1 MTSPK
6 TATIASTTSPAHDAT
21 QFLTRIVGATA
32 LAHLLNDLIQAV
44 LPAVFPML
52 KAQFDLSFGQIG
64 LIALIYQLTASIL
77 QPCIGFYTDKYP
89 KPFLLPVGMT
99 CTLIGVGILATAPN
113 YETIILAAAVI
124 GIGSATFH
132 PEASRVARLA
142 SGGRFGTAQ
151 SAFQVGGNTGSAI
164 GPLVAAALI
173 IPNGQ
178 SAIAGLMIVALA
190 AIAVLLYLSRWYQ
203 QNRQNRL
210 QGLARHT
217 QKGLSRNKLIQAIA
231 VICTLM
237 FAKFV
242 YIGSFTNYFT
252 FYLIEHFNLSIQQS
266 QLFLFIFLASVALG
280 TFAGGPIGDR
290 IGRNKVIWISF
301 LGAAPFALALP
312 YANLVFTGFLASMV
326 GFIMSSAFAAMVV
339 YAQEAAPGRVGLISG
354 LMFGLMFGIGGI
366 GAAGLGLLADKY
378 GVIWVYG
385 LTSFLPLLG
394 LATALL
400 PSTKNRTIQETN

>member
-1 MTSPK
+1 MTNPN
-6 TATIASTTSPAHDAT
+6 TAIHTSTHSASDAT

-32 LAHLLNDLIQAV
+32 LAHLLNDLIQAI

-52 KAQFDLSFGQIG
+52 KAQFDLSFAQIG
-64 LIALIYQLTASIL
+64 LIALIYQLTASVL
-77 QPCIGFYTDKYP
+77 QPCIGFYTDKHP
-89 KPFLLPVGMT
+89 KPFLLPIGMT
-99 CTLIGVGILATAPN
+99 CTLIGIGILATATN
-113 YETIILAAAVI
+113 FQAILLAAAVI

-151 SAFQVGGNTGSAI
+151 SAFQVGGNTGSAV
-164 GPLVAAALI
+164 GPLIAAALI
-173 IPNGQ
+173 IPHGQ

-203 QNRQNRL
+203 RNRQNRL
-210 QGLARHT
+210 QGLARHV
-217 QKGLSRNKLIQAIA
+217 QKGLSRGKLIQAIV

-252 FYLIEHFNLSIQQS
+252 FYLMERFGLSIQQS
-266 QLFLFIFLASVALG
+266 QIFLFIFLASVALG

-312 YANLVFTGFLASMV
+312 YANLIGTGILASMV

-366 GAAGLGLLADKY
+366 GAAALGILADQH

-385 LTSFLPLLG
+385 VTSLLPLLG
-394 LATALL
+394 LATACL
-400 PSTKNRTIQETN
+400 PSTKNRTA

>member
-1 MTSPK
+1 MTSSAP
-6 TATIASTTSPAHDAT
+6 TPHDAT
-21 QFLTRIVGATA
+21 KFLTHIVGATA
-32 LAHLLNDLIQAV
+32 VAHLLNDLIQAV

-52 KAQFDLSFGQIG
+52 KAQFELSFAQIG

-77 QPCIGFYTDKYP
+77 QPCIGFYTDKHP
-89 KPFLLPVGMT
+89 KPFLLPIGMT
-99 CTLIGVGILATAPN
+99 CTLIGIAILATAPN
-113 YETIILAAAVI
+113 FETILISAAVI

-173 IPNGQ
+173 IPYGQ
-178 SAIAGLMIVALA
+178 SAIAGLIIIALA
-190 AIAVLLYLSRWYQ
+190 AITVLLYLSRWYQ

-210 QGLARHT
+210 RGLAQHN
-217 QKGLSRNKLIQAIA
+217 QQGLSRRKLIQAIA
-231 VICTLM
+231 IICTLM

-252 FYLIEHFNLSIQQS
+252 CYLIERFNLSIQQS
-266 QLFLFIFLASVALG
+266 QLFLFVFLASVAFG

-290 IGRNKVIWISF
+290 IGRNKVIWFSF

-312 YANLVFTGFLASMV
+312 YANLTLTGILASLV

-354 LMFGLMFGIGGI
+354 LMFGLMFGIGGL
-366 GAAGLGLLADKY
+366 GAAGLGILADNY

-385 LTSFLPLLG
+385 FTSFLPLLG
-394 LATALL
+394 LATIFL
-400 PSTKNRTIQETN
+400 PSTKNRAVN

>member
-1 MTSPK
+1 MTNPN
-6 TATIASTTSPAHDAT
+6 TAIHTNTHSASDAT

-32 LAHLLNDLIQAV
+32 LAHLLNDLIQAI

-52 KAQFDLSFGQIG
+52 KAQFDLSFAQIG
-64 LIALIYQLTASIL
+64 LIALIYQLTASVL
-77 QPCIGFYTDKYP
+77 QPCIGFYTDKHP
-89 KPFLLPVGMT
+89 KPFLLPIGMT
-99 CTLIGVGILATAPN
+99 CTLIGIGILPTATNFQA
-113 YETIILAAAVI
+113 ILLAAAVI

-151 SAFQVGGNTGSAI
+151 SAFQVGGNTGSAV
-164 GPLVAAALI
+164 GPLIAAALI
-173 IPNGQ
+173 IPHGQ

-203 QNRQNRL
+203 RNRQNRL
-210 QGLARHT
+210 QGLARHV
-217 QKGLSRNKLIQAIA
+217 QKGLSRGKLIQAIV

-252 FYLIEHFNLSIQQS
+252 FYLMERFGLSIQQS
-266 QLFLFIFLASVALG
+266 QIFLFIFLASVALG

-312 YANLVFTGFLASMV
+312 YANLIGTGILASMV

-366 GAAGLGLLADKY
+366 GAAALGILADQH

-385 LTSFLPLLG
+385 VTSLLPLLG
-394 LATALL
+394 LATACL
-400 PSTKNRTIQETN
+400 PSTKNRTA

>member
-1 MTSPK
+1 MTSSAP
-6 TATIASTTSPAHDAT
+6 TPHDAT
-21 QFLTRIVGATA
+21 KFLTHIVGATA
-32 LAHLLNDLIQAV
+32 VAHLLNDLIQAV

-52 KAQFDLSFGQIG
+52 KAQFELSFAQIG

-77 QPCIGFYTDKYP
+77 QPCIGFYTDKHP
-89 KPFLLPVGMT
+89 KPFLLPIGMT
-99 CTLIGVGILATAPN
+99 CTLIGIAILATAPN
-113 YETIILAAAVI
+113 FETILISAAVI

-173 IPNGQ
+173 IPYGQ
-178 SAIAGLMIVALA
+178 SAIAGLIIIALA
-190 AIAVLLYLSRWYQ
+190 AITVLLYLSRWYQ

-210 QGLARHT
+210 RGLAQHN
-217 QKGLSRNKLIQAIA
+217 QQGLSRRKLIQAIA
-231 VICTLM
+231 IICTLM

-252 FYLIEHFNLSIQQS
+252 FYLIERFNLSIQQS
-266 QLFLFIFLASVALG
+266 QLFLFVFLASVAFG

-290 IGRNKVIWISF
+290 IGRNKVIWFSF

-312 YANLVFTGFLASMV
+312 YANLTLTGILASLV

-354 LMFGLMFGIGGI
+354 LMFGLMFGIGGL
-366 GAAGLGLLADKY
+366 GAAGLGILADNY

-385 LTSFLPLLG
+385 FTSFLPLLG
-394 LATALL
+394 LATIFL
-400 PSTKNRTIQETN
+400 PSTKNRAVN

>member
-1 MTSPK
+1 MTNPN
-6 TATIASTTSPAHDAT
+6 TAIHPSTYSASDAT

-32 LAHLLNDLIQAV
+32 LAHLLNDLIQAI

-52 KAQFDLSFGQIG
+52 KAQFDLSFAQIG
-64 LIALIYQLTASIL
+64 LIALIYQLTASVL
-77 QPCIGFYTDKYP
+77 QPCIGFYTDKHP
-89 KPFLLPVGMT
+89 KPFLLPIGMT
-99 CTLIGVGILATAPN
+99 CTLIGIGILATATN
-113 YETIILAAAVI
+113 FQAILLAAAVI

-151 SAFQVGGNTGSAI
+151 SAFQVGGNTGSAV
-164 GPLVAAALI
+164 GPLIAAALI
-173 IPNGQ
+173 IPHGQ

-203 QNRQNRL
+203 RNRQNRL
-210 QGLARHT
+210 QGLARHV
-217 QKGLSRNKLIQAIA
+217 QKGLSRGKLIQAIV

-252 FYLIEHFNLSIQQS
+252 FYLIERFGLSIQQS
-266 QLFLFIFLASVALG
+266 QIFLFIFLASVALG

-312 YANLVFTGFLASMV
+312 YASLIGTGILASMV

-366 GAAGLGLLADKY
+366 GAAALGILADQH

-385 LTSFLPLLG
+385 VTSLLPLLG
-394 LATALL
+394 LATACL
-400 PSTKNRTIQETN
+400 PSTKNRTA

>member
-1 MTSPK
+1 MTNPN
-6 TATIASTTSPAHDAT
+6 TAIHTNTHSASDAT

-32 LAHLLNDLIQAV
+32 LAHLLNDLIQAI

-52 KAQFDLSFGQIG
+52 KAQFDLSFAQIG
-64 LIALIYQLTASIL
+64 LIALIYQLTASVL
-77 QPCIGFYTDKYP
+77 QPCIGFYTDKHP
-89 KPFLLPVGMT
+89 KPFLLPIGMT
-99 CTLIGVGILATAPN
+99 CTLIGIGILATATN
-113 YETIILAAAVI
+113 FQAILLAAAVI

-151 SAFQVGGNTGSAI
+151 SAFQVGGNTGSAV
-164 GPLVAAALI
+164 GPLIAAALI
-173 IPNGQ
+173 IPHGQ

-203 QNRQNRL
+203 RNRQNRL
-210 QGLARHT
+210 QGLARHA
-217 QKGLSRNKLIQAIA
+217 QKGLSRGKLIQAIV

-252 FYLIEHFNLSIQQS
+252 FYLMERFGLSIQQS
-266 QLFLFIFLASVALG
+266 QIFLFIFLASVALG

-312 YANLVFTGFLASMV
+312 YANLIGTGILASMV

-366 GAAGLGLLADKY
+366 GAAALGILADQH

-385 LTSFLPLLG
+385 VTSLLPLLG
-394 LATALL
+394 LATACL
-400 PSTKNRTIQETN
+400 PSTKNRTA

>member
-1 MTSPK
+1 MSTFKSTITPDTTPPSP
-6 TATIASTTSPAHDAT
+6 DAT

-32 LAHLLNDLIQAV
+32 IAHLLNDLIQAI

-52 KAQFDLSFGQIG
+52 KAQFELSFAQIG

-89 KPFLLPVGMT
+89 KPFLLPIGMS
-99 CTLIGVGILATAPN
+99 CTLIGLGILATAPN
-113 YETIILAAAVI
+113 FQTILLAAAVI

-151 SAFQVGGNTGSAI
+151 STFQVGGNTGSAI

-173 IPNGQ
+173 IPYGQ
-178 SAIAGLMIVALA
+178 SAIAGLILIALA
-190 AIAVLLYLSRWYQ
+190 AIAVLIYLSRWYQ

-210 QGLARHT
+210 QSLSRHT
-217 QKGLSRNKLIQAIA
+217 QQGLSKKKLIQAIA
-231 VICTLM
+231 VICILM

-252 FYLIEHFNLSIQQS
+252 FYLMEHFNLSIQQS
-266 QLFLFIFLASVALG
+266 QMFLFIFLASVALG

-312 YANLVFTGFLASMV
+312 YANLLFTGILASAV

-366 GAAGLGLLADKY
+366 GAAGLGILADKH

-394 LATALL
+394 LATAFL
-400 PSTKNRTIQETN
+400 PNTKNRTF

>member
-1 MTSPK
+1 MTNPNTVIHPS
-6 TATIASTTSPAHDAT
+6 TYSASDAT

-32 LAHLLNDLIQAV
+32 LAHLLNDLIQAI

-52 KAQFDLSFGQIG
+52 KAQFDLSFAQIG
-64 LIALIYQLTASIL
+64 LIALIYQLTASVL
-77 QPCIGFYTDKYP
+77 QPCIGFYTDKHP
-89 KPFLLPVGMT
+89 KPFLLPIGMT
-99 CTLIGVGILATAPN
+99 CTLIGIGILATATN
-113 YETIILAAAVI
+113 FQAILLAAAVI

-151 SAFQVGGNTGSAI
+151 SAFQVGGNTGSAV
-164 GPLVAAALI
+164 GPLIAAALI
-173 IPNGQ
+173 IPHGQ

-203 QNRQNRL
+203 RNRQNRL
-210 QGLARHT
+210 QGLAQHV
-217 QKGLSRNKLIQAIA
+217 QKGLSRGKLIQAIV

-252 FYLIEHFNLSIQQS
+252 FYLIERFELSIQQS
-266 QLFLFIFLASVALG
+266 QIFLFIFLASVALG

-312 YANLVFTGFLASMV
+312 YANLIGTGILASMV

-366 GAAGLGLLADKY
+366 GAAALGILADQH

-385 LTSFLPLLG
+385 VTSLLPLLG
-394 LATALL
+394 LATACL
-400 PSTKNRTIQETN
+400 PSTKNRTA

>member
-1 MTSPK
+1 MTNPN
-6 TATIASTTSPAHDAT
+6 TAIHTNTHSASDAT

-32 LAHLLNDLIQAV
+32 LAHLLNDLIQAI

-52 KAQFDLSFGQIG
+52 KAQFDLSFAQIG
-64 LIALIYQLTASIL
+64 LIALIYQLTASVL
-77 QPCIGFYTDKYP
+77 QPCIGFYTDKHP
-89 KPFLLPVGMT
+89 KPFLLPIGMT
-99 CTLIGVGILATAPN
+99 CTLIGRGILATATN
-113 YETIILAAAVI
+113 FQAILLAAAVI

-151 SAFQVGGNTGSAI
+151 SAFQVGGNTGSAV
-164 GPLVAAALI
+164 GPLIAAALI
-173 IPNGQ
+173 IPHGQ

-203 QNRQNRL
+203 RNRQNRL
-210 QGLARHT
+210 QGLARHV
-217 QKGLSRNKLIQAIA
+217 QKGLSRGKLIQAIV

-252 FYLIEHFNLSIQQS
+252 FYLMERFGLSIQQS
-266 QLFLFIFLASVALG
+266 QIFLFIFLASVALG

-312 YANLVFTGFLASMV
+312 YANLIGTGILASMV

-366 GAAGLGLLADKY
+366 GAAALGILADQH

-385 LTSFLPLLG
+385 VTSLLPLLG
-394 LATALL
+394 LATACL
-400 PSTKNRTIQETN
+400 PSTKNRTA